1 METSTDRILQSEA
14 DWDAAGHQ
22 LASGAGQHLL
32 TEYDSEPLAEVAG
45 APAGRFAIHLADSRG
60 RRNEASYLIHRM
72 YGWRGYRAGPMPDDP
87 NRLTL
92 VASSADQA
100 VATVTVGLD
109 SPAGMSAETLY
120 PEELA
125 ALRASGARLCEFT
138 RFAVD
143 RVDHSLE
150 LLAAMFHV
158 AYLYARRLYHAT
170 HLLAE
175 VNPRHVLFYRRM
187 LGFSVHGAERHCPR
201 VDAPA
206 VLLMLPLDFGE
217 AQVARFGGQ
226 PELARTTRS
235 LYPLFFSPQ
244 QEAGIVARLLADFG

>member
-1 METSTDRILQSEA
+1 METSADRVLQSEA
-14 DWDAAGHQ
+14 DWEAAVEDVAACGHR
-22 LASGAGQHLL
+22 L
-32 TEYDSEPLAEVAG
+32 TEADTEPIAEVAG
-45 APAGRFAIHLADSRG
+45 APAKRFAIHLADSRG

-72 YGWRGYRAGPMPDDP
+72 YGWRGYRAGPMLDDP
-87 NRLTL
+87 NRLAL
-92 VASSADQA
+92 VASSGGQA
-100 VATVTVGLD
+100 LATVTVGID
-109 SPAGMSAETLY
+109 SAAGMSADALY

-143 RVDHSLE
+143 RVEHSLE

-187 LGFSVHGAERHCPR
+187 LGFGVHGAQRHCPR

-206 VLLMLPLDFGE
+206 VLLMLALDFGE
-217 AQVARFGGQ
+217 QQVARYGGQ
-226 PELARTTRS
+226 PQLARSTRL
-235 LYPLFFSPQ
+235 LYPLFFSAS
-244 QEAGIVARLLADFG
+244 QEAGIVARLLADCG